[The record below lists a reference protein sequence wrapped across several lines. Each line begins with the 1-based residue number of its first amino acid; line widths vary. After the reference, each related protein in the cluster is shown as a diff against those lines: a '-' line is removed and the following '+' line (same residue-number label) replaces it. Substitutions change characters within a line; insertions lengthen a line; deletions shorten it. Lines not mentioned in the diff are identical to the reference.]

1 MELIQLS
8 VINCGEQE
16 SNMVKLIVM
25 KLIQMSV
32 TEVTNKRVTESN
44 K

>member
-16 SNMVKLIVM
+16 RNMVKLIVM